1 MVITFWPSGLRHLVH
16 IAFSTS
22 ESPTSKKCNLKP
34 RFELKTTSE
43 LDHWSVAVFS
53 RLAFQQNTRASRRVQ
68 NVGNSAATRLCYCT
82 LLPQNPSSL
91 ELWSSYV
98 HIGNHRSH
106 ISTRAG
112 VLAPECCCGQRAV
125 NLSWSLIAQLASAM
139 QVVALGC
146 YHSARFNHRNI
157 LL

>member
-1 MVITFWPSGLRHLVH
+1 MVSTFEPSGLQRWVH
-16 IAFSTS
+16 IAVSTS
-22 ESPTSKKCNLKP
+22 ESPTIKKCNLKP
-34 RFELKTTSE
+34 RFELKTTSK
-43 LDHWSVAVFS
+43 LDYWSVAVFS

-68 NVGNSAATRLCYCT
+68 NIGNSAATRLCYCT

-98 HIGNHRSH
+98 HIGNHRSR

-112 VLAPECCCGQRAV
+112 VLAWECCCVQRAV
-125 NLSWSLIAQLASAM
+125 NLSWSLKAQLASTM
-139 QVVALGC
+139 QVVLGC
-146 YHSARFNHRNI
+146 YHSSRFNHHNI

>member
-1 MVITFWPSGLRHLVH
+1 MFWPSGLWRLVH

-22 ESPTSKKCNLKP
+22 KSPTSKKCNLKP
-34 RFELKTTSE
+34 RLELKTTSE

-53 RLAFQQNTRASRRVQ
+53 RLAFQQNTRASRRLQ

-91 ELWSSYV
+91 ELWSTYV

-106 ISTRAG
+106 INTRAG
-112 VLAPECCCGQRAV
+112 VLVPVCCCIQRAV
-125 NLSWSLIAQLASAM
+125 NLSRHLLAQLASAM
-139 QVVALGC
+139 QVIALVC
-146 YHSARFNHRNI
+146 YHSAFLNHCSI